1 MKKPQIR
8 KRKVKP
14 QINTDKDRKVKP
26 RMNTNKHGKKKIKP
40 RIDTNKVKVIR
51 EKEKPKVLTFQEI
64 VATLQDFWAQQGCV
78 IFTPYNSEVGAG
90 TFNPATFLRVLDKKP
105 WRVCYIEPSRRP
117 RDGRYAKNPLRV
129 QQFWQMQ
136 LVLKPA
142 PDNIQDLYLK
152 SIESL
157 GISLKKNDIRFIED
171 DWESPTLGAWGLGWQ
186 VELNGIEITQFTYF
200 QQVGGLDLE
209 LIPVEITYGLERISM
224 FIQNRKSIFDVQ
236 WNKDYTWGDIYKQNE
251 IEFSKYNFELA
262 DIALHQE
269 MFTKLEAQAEKLLE
283 QGLVYPGYDCVIK
296 CSHLFNMLEARGAI
310 SVSERTNYITRV
322 RRLARKTAIAYMKSQ
337 EVPKTDKKS

>member
-1 MKKPQIR
+1 MNSDKKKTKPQM
-8 KRKVKP
+8 
-14 QINTDKDRKVKP
+14 NTDKYRKTTGVK
-26 RMNTNKHGKKKIKP
+26 
-40 RIDTNKVKVIR
+40 
-51 EKEKPKVLTFQEI
+51 TFQDI
-64 VATLQDFWAQQGCV
+64 VFTLQKFWARKGCV

-105 WRVCYIEPSRRP
+105 WRVCYIEPSKRP
-117 RDGRYAKNPLRV
+117 RDGRYAQNPLRV

-136 LVLKPA
+136 VVLKPT
-142 PDNIQDLYLK
+142 PNNIQDLYLK
-152 SIESL
+152 SIEAL

-209 LIPVEITYGLERISM
+209 IIPVEITYGLERISM

-236 WNKDYTWGDIYKQNE
+236 WNKDYTWGDIYRQNE
-251 IEFSKYNFELA
+251 IEFSKYNFEIA
-262 DIALHQE
+262 DIPLHQE
-269 MFTKLEAQAEKLLE
+269 LFDKYEAQAEKLLE
-283 QGLVYPGYDCVIK
+283 QNLVYPGYDCVIK

-310 SVSERTNYITRV
+310 SVSERTNYIARV
-322 RRLARKTAIAYMKSQ
+322 RRLARKTAISYIKSQ
-337 EVPKTDKKS
+337 EENKDQQTS

>member
-1 MKKPQIR
+1 MARINTKNLKVRSKKPD
-8 KRKVKP
+8 VK
-14 QINTDKDRKVKP
+14 IT
-26 RMNTNKHGKKKIKP
+26 
-40 RIDTNKVKVIR
+40 
-51 EKEKPKVLTFQEI
+51 TFQDI
-64 VATLQDFWAQQGCV
+64 VFKLQQFWAKHDCV

-105 WRVCYIEPSRRP
+105 WRVCYIEPSKRP

-136 LVLKPA
+136 VVLKPT
-142 PDNIQDLYLK
+142 PHNIQDLYLK
-152 SIESL
+152 SIEAL

-209 LIPVEITYGLERISM
+209 VIPVEITYGLERISM
-224 FIQNRKSIFDVQ
+224 FIQNRKSIFEVQ
-236 WNKDYTWGDIYKQNE
+236 WNKDYTWGDIYRQNE

-262 DIALHQE
+262 DTEFYQNLFNKYE
-269 MFTKLEAQAEKLLE
+269 KEAEKLLS
-283 QGLVYPGYDCVIK
+283 QGLVFPGYDCVIK
-296 CSHLFNMLEARGAI
+296 CSHAFNMLEARGAI
-310 SVSERTNYITRV
+310 SVSERTNYIARV
-322 RRLARKTAIAYMKSQ
+322 RRRRSLISKARNQ
-337 EVPKTDKKS
+337 FNPKNLFLSN

>member
-1 MKKPQIR
+1 MKPKKKKLRMTRIKKEKKPR
-8 KRKVKP
+8 LKTDKNKRMNNPLV
-14 QINTDKDRKVKP
+14 NTDKHRKITEVK
-26 RMNTNKHGKKKIKP
+26 
-40 RIDTNKVKVIR
+40 
-51 EKEKPKVLTFQEI
+51 TFQDI
-64 VATLQDFWAQQGCV
+64 VFTLQQFWAKQGCV

-105 WRVCYIEPSRRP
+105 WWVCYIEPSRRP
-117 RDGRYAKNPLRV
+117 RDGRYANNPLRV

-136 LVLKPA
+136 VVLKPA
-142 PDNIQDLYLK
+142 PANIQDLYLQ
-152 SIESL
+152 SIEAL

-209 LIPVEITYGLERISM
+209 VIPVEITYGLERISM

-251 IEFSKYNFELA
+251 IEFSKYNFEIA
-262 DIALHQE
+262 DIAMHQE
-269 MFTKLEAQAEKLLE
+269 MFNKLEEQAEKLLE

-322 RRLARKTAIAYMKSQ
+322 RRLARKTAIAYLKSQ
-337 EVPKTDKKS
+337 EIPKSKEK

>member
-1 MKKPQIR
+1 MARINTKNLKVRSKKPD
-8 KRKVKP
+8 VK
-14 QINTDKDRKVKP
+14 IT
-26 RMNTNKHGKKKIKP
+26 
-40 RIDTNKVKVIR
+40 
-51 EKEKPKVLTFQEI
+51 TFQDI
-64 VATLQDFWAQQGCV
+64 VFKLQQFWAKHDCV

-105 WRVCYIEPSRRP
+105 WRVCYIEPSKRP

-136 LVLKPA
+136 VVLKPT
-142 PDNIQDLYLK
+142 PHNIQDLYLK
-152 SIESL
+152 SIEAL

-209 LIPVEITYGLERISM
+209 VIPVEITYGLERISM
-224 FIQNRKSIFDVQ
+224 FIQNRKSIFEVQ
-236 WNKDYTWGDIYKQNE
+236 WNKDYTWGDIYRQNE

-262 DIALHQE
+262 DTEFYQNLFNKYE
-269 MFTKLEAQAEKLLE
+269 KEAEKLLS
-283 QGLVYPGYDCVIK
+283 QGLVFPGYDCVIK
-296 CSHLFNMLEARGAI
+296 CSHAFNMLEARGAI
-310 SVSERTNYITRV
+310 SVSERTNYIARV
-322 RRLARKTAIAYMKSQ
+322 RRLARQTAVAYIKSQ
-337 EVPKTDKKS
+337 EPIQP